1 MRSQPSK
8 AFATRLP
15 AQEAEQIEAAVDELD
30 WSKSE
35 FVRQAIRYYISQ
47 NPDAIPTLYPENS
60 VNRLLAEMENEYA

>member
-60 VNRLLAEMENEYA
+60 VNRLLAEMENESA

>member
-47 NPDAIPTLYPENS
+47 NPDAIPTLYPDNS